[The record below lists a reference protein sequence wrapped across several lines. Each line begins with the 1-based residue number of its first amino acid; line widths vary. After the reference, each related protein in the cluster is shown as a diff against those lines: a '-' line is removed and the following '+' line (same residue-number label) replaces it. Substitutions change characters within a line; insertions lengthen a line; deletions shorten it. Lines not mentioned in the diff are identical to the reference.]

1 MLKRVIIRETWEV
14 AKNIRAFR
22 FSEKLDFTPGQFIMV
37 WLPGVNE
44 KPFSL
49 ADKDLIV
56 VKRVGP
62 FTSKLFELEEGDY
75 IWIRGPYG
83 NGFREVEGRVALVA
97 GGIGIPP
104 IYALAKYGKL
114 EEKVLIYGARTRDE
128 IALLDVEDYVEEI
141 VVTTDDGSSGI
152 KGFPTDI
159 LAKRKD
165 EFSQVYACGPEI
177 MLAKILEIMKYER
190 VQISAERYMK
200 CGIGVCGS
208 CALGPY
214 LVCRDGPVFTGEQL
228 RGTEIG
234 KFVRLPDGRIKPLR

>member
-1 MLKRVIIRETWEV
+1 MLERVQLREVWEV
-14 AKNIRAFR
+14 ARNIKAFR
-22 FSEKLDFTPGQFIMV
+22 FDKKLDFTPGQFIMT
-37 WLPGVNE
+37 WLPGKGE

-56 VKRVGP
+56 VKKVGK
-62 FTSKLFELEEGDY
+62 FTTELFKLEEGDY

-83 NGFREVEGRVALVA
+83 NGFSPVEGRVALVA

-104 IYALAKYGKL
+104 IYALAKHGNL
-114 EEKVLIYGARTRDE
+114 EEKILIYGARSKDE
-128 IALLDVEDYVEEI
+128 LALLDIENYVNEVI
-141 VVTTDDGSSGI
+141 ITTDDGSQGI

-159 LAKRKD
+159 LEKRKE
-165 EFSQVYACGPEI
+165 EFTQVYACGPEI
-177 MLAKILEIMKYER
+177 MLKRVLEIMNYKR

-214 LVCRDGPVFTGEQL
+214 LVCRDGPVFTGKQL
-228 RGTEIG
+228 KNTEFG
-234 KFVRLPDGRIKPLR
+234 QYSRLPDGRKVKI

>member
-1 MLKRVIIRETWEV
+1 MWEV
-14 AKNIRAFR
+14 AKNIKAFR
-22 FSEKLDFTPGQFIMV
+22 FSKRLNFTPGQFIMV
-37 WLPGVNE
+37 WIPGKGE

-56 VKRVGP
+56 VKRVGK
-62 FTSKLFELEEGDY
+62 FTSEMFNLTEGDN

-83 NGFREVEGRVALVA
+83 NGFTEVEGKVALMA

-104 IYALAKYGKL
+104 IYALAKHGKL
-114 EEKVLIYGARTRDE
+114 EEKVLIYGARTRE
-128 IALLDVEDYVEEI
+128 ELALLDIENYVNE
-141 VVTTDDGSSGI
+141 VVITTDDGSYGV

-159 LAKRKD
+159 LRNRKE

-177 MLAKILEIMKYER
+177 MLAKILEIMNYQR

-228 RGTEIG
+228 KETEFG
-234 KFVRLPDGRIKPLR
+234 RFSRLPDGRKVRV

>member
-1 MLKRVIIRETWEV
+1 MLERVQLREVWEV
-14 AKNIRAFR
+14 ARNIKAFR
-22 FSEKLDFTPGQFIMV
+22 FDKKLDFTPGQFIMT
-37 WLPGVNE
+37 WLPGKGE

-56 VKRVGP
+56 VKKVGK
-62 FTSKLFELEEGDY
+62 FTTELFKLEEGDY

-83 NGFREVEGRVALVA
+83 NGFSPVEGRVALVA

-104 IYALAKYGKL
+104 IYALAKHGNL
-114 EEKVLIYGARTRDE
+114 EEKILIYGARSKDE
-128 IALLDVEDYVEEI
+128 LALLDIENYVNEVI
-141 VVTTDDGSSGI
+141 ITTDDGSQGI

-159 LAKRKD
+159 LEKRKE
-165 EFSQVYACGPEI
+165 EFTQVYACGPEV
-177 MLAKILEIMKYER
+177 MLKKVLEIMNYER

-228 RGTEIG
+228 KNTEFG
-234 KFVRLPDGRIKPLR
+234 QYSRLPDGRKVKI

>member
-1 MLKRVIIRETWEV
+1 MLERVQLREVWEV
-14 AKNIRAFR
+14 ARNIKAFR
-22 FSEKLDFTPGQFIMV
+22 FDKKLDFTPGQFIMT
-37 WLPGVNE
+37 WLPGKGE

-56 VKRVGP
+56 VKKVGK
-62 FTSKLFELEEGDY
+62 FTTELFKLEEGDY

-83 NGFREVEGRVALVA
+83 NGFSPVEGRVALVA

-104 IYALAKYGKL
+104 IYALAKHGNL
-114 EEKVLIYGARTRDE
+114 EEKILIYGARSKDE
-128 IALLDVEDYVEEI
+128 LALLDIENYVNEVI
-141 VVTTDDGSSGI
+141 ITTDDGSQGI

-159 LAKRKD
+159 LEKRKE
-165 EFSQVYACGPEI
+165 EFTQVYACGPEI
-177 MLAKILEIMKYER
+177 MLKKVLEIMNYER

-228 RGTEIG
+228 KNTEFG
-234 KFVRLPDGRIKPLR
+234 QYSRLPDGRKVKI

>member
-1 MLKRVIIRETWEV
+1 MLERVQLREVWEV
-14 AKNIRAFR
+14 ARNIKAFR
-22 FSEKLDFTPGQFIMV
+22 FDKKLDFTPGQFIMT
-37 WLPGVNE
+37 WLPGKGE

-49 ADKDLIV
+49 ADRDLIV
-56 VKRVGP
+56 VKKVGK
-62 FTSKLFELEEGDY
+62 FTTELFKLEEGYY

-83 NGFREVEGRVALVA
+83 NGFSPVEGRVALVA

-104 IYALAKYGKL
+104 IYALAKYGNL
-114 EEKVLIYGARTRDE
+114 EEKILIYGARSKDE
-128 IALLDVEDYVEEI
+128 LALLDIENYVNEVI
-141 VVTTDDGSSGI
+141 ITTDDGSQGI

-159 LAKRKD
+159 LEKRKE
-165 EFSQVYACGPEI
+165 EFTQVYACGPEI
-177 MLAKILEIMKYER
+177 MLKKVLEIMNYER

-228 RGTEIG
+228 KNTEFG
-234 KFVRLPDGRIKPLR
+234 QYSRLPDGRKVKI